1 MDLVK
6 LRYFIA
12 AAESGSFTAAAQR
25 EFTSQPNVSKQI
37 SALEQELG
45 AKLFVRENRAVRL
58 TKAGSYFYEQVR
70 ALPEELDRV
79 TKTTQALSRGDMGG
93 LTIGLLV
100 GQRLNAEIM
109 ERFNRFADAYP
120 QIHYEL
126 ERASFSGLKSGLA
139 GGQYDIILTLS
150 FEAKEH
156 PEWMVEPIQSQSM
169 AVFVSRMSPVNEI
182 RDLAEAP
189 FIAISPKES
198 FSGFE
203 QLLHFCRS
211 RGFEPNIVRLA
222 DSPDSIHFYVE
233 AGVGVAV
240 LDRNNRLENDQN
252 IRVIP
257 MDDAEASYVV
267 AMWRRENTNPNIQ
280 KMVDCLKG
288 L

>member
-12 AAESGSFTAAAQR
+12 AAETGSFTAAAQR

-45 AKLFVRENRAVRL
+45 AKLFVREKRAARL

-109 ERFNRFADAYP
+109 ERFNRFASAYP
-120 QIHYEL
+120 HIHYEL

-150 FEAKEH
+150 FEVKEH

-169 AVFVSRMSPVNEI
+169 AMFVSRMSPFNEI

-240 LDRNNRLENDQN
+240 LDRNNRLEHDQN